1 MSQKIEGF
9 FLRSTKLKQNVLL
22 VDLYTFQ
29 HGRSSFIFTHQKKSP
44 FIFQP
49 FHFFSFQSNYN
60 PEKKLNR
67 ANNQELIFP
76 VINIVSDVRKTGLA
90 ILITEIL
97 NKCIN
102 NFEVSPSLYVHI
114 KKMIISFEHHDFNPV
129 FGIFFVKEILH
140 FFGINPQN
148 NYDEKSPFF
157 NISNGRFESKKDD
170 FLKTNFPHKEFHE
183 LLGMNVDTIFDM
195 KLSVDKRRE
204 ILALLLEYLSYHEIL
219 NQKQIQSVHVLQSI
233 YD

>member
-29 HGRSSFIFTHQKKSP
+29 YGRSSFIFSHQKKSP

-90 ILITEIL
+90 ILLTEIL
-97 NKCIN
+97 NKCIH

-114 KKMIISFEHHDFNPV
+114 KKMIISFEHHDFNPA
-129 FGIFFVKEILH
+129 FGIFFIKEILH

-148 NYDEKSPFF
+148 NYDEIHPYF
-157 NISNGRFESKKDD
+157 NISNGRFESKKND
-170 FLKTNFPHKEFHE
+170 
-183 LLGMNVDTIFDM
+183 
-195 KLSVDKRRE
+195 LSRIITKK
-204 ILALLLEYLSYHEIL
+204 II
-219 NQKQIQSVHVLQSI
+219 NKITKQ
-233 YD
+233 